1 MRNLSHRSSGHAAR
15 RMLTHFADLA
25 PMMQLDIFD
34 HSRDVM
40 LRNDVARALEHHDA
54 AAAQTALAQLAQEF
68 AHDDSLHASR
78 VLVEALDRA
87 DATTFD
93 SHEDARRARLRLEQ
107 HVAPAALRVLGASAH
122 PWMAHRWK
130 ELAQRARA
138 LAFDAACPDV
148 HAAALWLQA
157 HDWQAAESAVTAI
170 ASWRRI
176 PAPLAWMAEARL
188 HTVGLQATWPLLAE
202 LAWLAPARLGD
213 VAQRS
218 PDPQLPRLVGEFER
232 SFEGD
237 GDVRDLAWFPAWAL
251 TQKAAL
257 REQLASAQAC
267 LHTPPEQ
274 AMRAMVELL
283 GLEHQGRHH
292 DLVAR
297 RKVLRDLHAAL
308 YAAYMRTR

>member
-1 MRNLSHRSSGHAAR
+1 
-15 RMLTHFADLA
+15 
-25 PMMQLDIFD
+25 MMQLDIFD

-40 LRNDVARALEHHDA
+40 LRNDVARALEQHDA
-54 AAAQTALAQLAQEF
+54 AAAQAALDRLAQEF
-68 AHDDSLHASR
+68 AHDESLHASR
-78 VLVEALDRA
+78 VLVQALEHA
-87 DATTFD
+87 DAPVFD
-93 SHEDARRARLRLEQ
+93 GHDDAVRARLQLEQ
-107 HVAPAALRVLGASAH
+107 PVAAAALRVLGASAH
-122 PWMAHRWK
+122 PWMARRWT
-130 ELAQRARA
+130 ELARRARA
-138 LAFDAACPDV
+138 LAFDPARPDV

-157 HDWQAAESAVTAI
+157 HEWQAAEGAVAGI

-188 HTVGLQATWPLLAE
+188 HAVGLQATWPLLAE
-202 LAWLAPARLGD
+202 LAWLAPARLGH
-213 VAQRS
+213 VAQGS

-237 GDVRDLAWFPAWAL
+237 GDLRDLAWFPAWAL

-257 REQLASAQAC
+257 REHLATAQAC
-267 LHTPPEQ
+267 MHTPPEQ

-297 RKVLRDLHAAL
+297 RKVLRDLHAGL